1 MSPQPPN
8 FNNPALRKDIG
19 VLPAITIS
27 GVFSFSL
34 QSFCLFFFVL
44 CWRERSSTPKWK
56 LISWPWKLVGWTP
69 LVVGLHLYE
78 NKEGLKGTEK
88 NLKELNY
95 QNGHVWDIIKKT
107 IENQFRTENLK
118 SPFQFFLVLIIL
130 FKYVS
135 SKTILIAIV
144 FFLFFLFSTF

>member
-56 LISWPWKLVGWTP
+56 LINWPWKLVGWTP

-95 QNGHVWDIIKKT
+95 QNGLVWDIIKKT

-118 SPFQFFLVLIIL
+118 SPFQFFLVLI
-130 FKYVS
+130 S
-135 SKTILIAIV
+135 
-144 FFLFFLFSTF
+144 FFLICFKQDYFDSFTFFYSTF